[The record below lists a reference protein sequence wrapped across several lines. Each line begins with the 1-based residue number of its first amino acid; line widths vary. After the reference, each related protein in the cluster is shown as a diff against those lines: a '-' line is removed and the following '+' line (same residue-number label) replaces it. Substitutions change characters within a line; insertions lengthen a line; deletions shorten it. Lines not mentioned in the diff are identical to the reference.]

1 MPTVKVTQSF
11 VQRAVNDSDAK
22 LYYHDSGCKYLVLV
36 LRKNSKLYY
45 YIRRLNGH
53 LINKKLGD
61 AELMQLS
68 EARDKAMTLSGKIAE
83 EGRWRLRLLRQN
95 SLWILFLPFYR
106 WFELKMSSK
115 YHWGFFRRTSCN
127 KTLAGTR

>member
-1 MPTVKVTQSF
+1 M
-11 VQRAVNDSDAK
+11 
-22 LYYHDSGCKYLVLV
+22 LV

-95 SLWILFLPFYR
+95 SLWILFCHFIDGL
-106 WFELKMSSK
+106 SSK
-115 YHWGFFRRTSCN
+115 
-127 KTLAGTR
+127 

>member
-68 EARDKAMTLSGKIAE
+68 EARGKAMTLSGKIAE
-83 EGRWRLRLLRQN
+83 EGRWRLRLLRHLHRAVRLLGTEMKQCLLR
-95 SLWILFLPFYR
+95 SRRPAHRILR
-106 WFELKMSSK
+106 QRIWM
-115 YHWGFFRRTSCN
+115 W
-127 KTLAGTR
+127 